1 MEVGLRKRS
10 MRGTPCERAQPAKGR
25 LRRPAGSQRPG
36 LCHRLQPGHRHVY
49 YIRNSEYTNIGSR
62 RTMTDLSVSKL
73 CKCLGDDLRLSLVCL
88 MDVQREI
95 CVCDLVDALEAPQ
108 STISRHLAQLRQCEL
123 VVARRQGTWM
133 HYRLNPELPQWALT
147 VIETLAE
154 PARAQLGLRTPTP
167 VCC

>member
-1 MEVGLRKRS
+1 MYKR
-10 MRGTPCERAQPAKGR
+10 Q
-25 LRRPAGSQRPG
+25 
-36 LCHRLQPGHRHVY
+36 
-49 YIRNSEYTNIGSR
+49 
-62 RTMTDLSVSKL
+62 
-73 CKCLGDDLRLSLVCL
+73 SLVCL

-95 CVCDLVDALEAPQ
+95 CVCDLVDALDAPQ

-133 HYRLNPELPQWALT
+133 HYRLNPELPKWALT

-154 PARAQLGLRTPTP
+154 PARTQLGLRTPAP

>member
-1 MEVGLRKRS
+1 M
-10 MRGTPCERAQPAKGR
+10 
-25 LRRPAGSQRPG
+25 
-36 LCHRLQPGHRHVY
+36 
-49 YIRNSEYTNIGSR
+49 TN
-62 RTMTDLSVSKL
+62 LSVSKL

-95 CVCDLVDALEAPQ
+95 CVCDLVDALDAPQ

-133 HYRLNPELPQWALT
+133 HYRLNPELPEWALT
-147 VIETLAE
+147 VIETLAG
-154 PARAQLGLRTPTP
+154 PARAQLDLRTPAP